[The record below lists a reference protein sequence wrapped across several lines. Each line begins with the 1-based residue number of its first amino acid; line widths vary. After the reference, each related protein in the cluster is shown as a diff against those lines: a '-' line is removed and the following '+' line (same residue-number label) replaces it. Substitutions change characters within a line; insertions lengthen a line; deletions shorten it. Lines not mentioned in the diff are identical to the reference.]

1 MNNKLNWSDL
11 PVFLA
16 VIESGSLS
24 NAAKSLN
31 LSQPTVGR
39 RISALEEQ
47 MGAPLL
53 KKTNSGLVATDLGV
67 SVLEQIKLMTRSAE
81 AISRTTAAQEQTL
94 AGDIT
99 ISASQGIGDVWL
111 PAVLEEIH
119 QQYPEI
125 NFKIDVNAEPAN
137 LAKREAD
144 IALRWKGPGNQ
155 NSLIARKVITTG
167 FGLYAS
173 KNYLQKN
180 GRPLVTQDLKEHIG
194 LRVQFNKNNDNN
206 PHWPVNLA
214 VFQVPPKKIALVSN
228 SFRTHEVAIEGG
240 FGIGSLAH
248 IQAAHLENVER
259 VLPDY
264 ESFVDLWIVA
274 HDDLSRNKRIRLVF
288 DFLIK
293 VLQKDQE
300 VFLTGSTDN
309 FAK

>member
-16 VIESGSLS
+16 VVESGSLS
-24 NAAKSLN
+24 NAARKLN

-53 KKTNSGLVATDLGV
+53 KKTNSGLVATDLGI

-111 PAVLEEIH
+111 PAVLENIH
-119 QQYPEI
+119 SQHPEI
-125 NFKIDVNAEPAN
+125 NFIVDVTFEQVN

-155 NSLIARKVITTG
+155 NSLIGRKVITTG

-173 KNYLQKN
+173 SNYLQKN
-180 GRPLVTQDLKEHIG
+180 GRPLAIEELAQHLALGI
-194 LRVQFNKNNDNN
+194 QFNDNSI
-206 PHWPVNLA
+206 HWPLNDENI
-214 VFQVPPKKIALVSN
+214 QTPPKRIAFTSN
-228 SFRTHEVAIEGG
+228 SFRTHEAAIESG
-240 FGIGSLAH
+240 FGIGALAH
-248 IQAAHLENVER
+248 IQAAHLTDVER
-259 VLPDY
+259 VLPNY
-264 ESFVDLWIVA
+264 EHHVDLWIVA

-288 DFLIK
+288 DYLIE
-293 VLQKDQE
+293 VLQKDQKE
-300 VFLTGSTDN
+300 FLSGLPSEI
-309 FAK
+309 AKDVS

>member
-16 VIESGSLS
+16 VIKSGNLS
-24 NAAKSLN
+24 SAAQSLN

-47 MGAPLL
+47 MGTPLL
-53 KKTNSGLVATDLGV
+53 EKTSSGLEPTEMGIA
-67 SVLEQIKLMTRSAE
+67 VLDHIQRMEYEAE
-81 AISRTTAAQEQTL
+81 AITRTTAAQEQTL

-125 NFKIDVNAEPAN
+125 NFKIDVNAEPVN

-180 GRPLVTQDLKEHIG
+180 GRPLNMQDLEEHTG
-194 LRVQFNKNNDNN
+194 LSIQFSRNSDGN
-206 PHWPVNLA
+206 PNWPVNLT

-300 VFLTGSTDN
+300 GFLTGSTDN
-309 FAK
+309 FAR